1 MVDNSCGYNGTT
13 IGFPWMT
20 RMRERIQR
28 MITIPRK
35 VAVSEIEFSSNLESG
50 RHAAITL
57 RCSTNDPLL
66 FNLIFPFL
74 FLWDYVP
81 GDSVRKIQPRFLFY
95 PLPRGPIG
103 GFTFEKVHSKVQF
116 LIFFLSKNKDRYP
129 ERLPTSNID
138 NVWVTSSVSIL
149 PGRCWLQTIKWN
161 RLLNKFSNKSQ

>member
-57 RCSTNDPLL
+57 RCSTNDPL
-66 FNLIFPFL
+66 
-74 FLWDYVP
+74 
-81 GDSVRKIQPRFLFY
+81 SSS
-95 PLPRGPIG
+95 
-103 GFTFEKVHSKVQF
+103 TS
-116 LIFFLSKNKDRYP
+116 FFLSSFFGITYRVIRYVRYSQDFYFTLFLVVRSVVSPSKRYIRKYSSWFSSSRKIKIDIPKDFQLR
-129 ERLPTSNID
+129 
-138 NVWVTSSVSIL
+138 IL
-149 PGRCWLQTIKWN
+149 IM
-161 RLLNKFSNKSQ
+161 SE

>member
-13 IGFPWMT
+13 IGFPWMRKNSTDDHDSTKGCGLWNRVLVESRKRKT
-20 RMRERIQR
+20 RRNYSQMFDQR
-28 MITIPRK
+28 
-35 VAVSEIEFSSNLESG
+35 S
-50 RHAAITL
+50 
-57 RCSTNDPLL
+57 PLL

-103 GFTFEKVHSKVQF
+103 GFTFEKIHSKIQF